1 MLVFLVA
8 PLHCIA
14 AEPRSPVVRRVWV
27 GPKPGDFDDTWA
39 VSRDGRYLA
48 FRDSDSRIGVYDL
61 RSSHSRTLPVRL
73 PDQQWR
79 VVFSWSPDSSQLAF
93 NRAAEKGEELVAI
106 AIGGTSQR
114 TLARVD
120 APLAPIG
127 WSADGQ
133 RVAVAIERGT
143 SVELSWVSVSAGAR
157 RITAVSDAVRNGR
170 SFAAIL
176 SPDSRHIAFTR
187 FTNNGS

>member
-27 GPKPGDFDDTWA
+27 GPKRGDFDDTWA

-48 FRDSDSRIGVYDL
+48 FRDSESRIGVYNL
-61 RSSHSRTLPVRL
+61 RTSRLRTLPVRL

-93 NRAAEKGEELVAI
+93 NRVTENGEELAAI
-106 AIGGTSQR
+106 TIGGTRQR
-114 TLARVD
+114 ALARVD
-120 APLAPIG
+120 APAAPIG
-127 WSADGQ
+127 WSA
-133 RVAVAIERGT
+133 
-143 SVELSWVSVSAGAR
+143 
-157 RITAVSDAVRNGR
+157 
-170 SFAAIL
+170 
-176 SPDSRHIAFTR
+176 
-187 FTNNGS
+187 